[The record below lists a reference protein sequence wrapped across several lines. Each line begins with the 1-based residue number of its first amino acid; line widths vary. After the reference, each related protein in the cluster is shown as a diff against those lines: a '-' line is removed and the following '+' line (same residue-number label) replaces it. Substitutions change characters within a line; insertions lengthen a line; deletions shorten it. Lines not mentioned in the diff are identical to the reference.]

1 MPSQLSVS
9 FANSSENTAT
19 SARIV
24 LVHEKTGVL
33 GSLSASLLLLIETAR
48 SDA

>member
-1 MPSQLSVS
+1 MSSQLSVS
-9 FANSSENTAT
+9 FADASDNTAT
-19 SARIV
+19 SARII

-48 SDA
+48 